1 MESRD
6 STVELWDGV
15 QAEPLA
21 DEVFAVYDAVFG
33 DHPDLS
39 EWREALYD
47 RHRAREGFR
56 LAIARDGERLVG
68 FTWGYVGERGQYW
81 SDWVVRELPG
91 EVTQDWVGGH
101 FEVVELAVL
110 EDWRR
115 HGLGRRLHDV
125 LLDGISSDRALL
137 ATDNRDSPALR
148 LYTSHGW
155 TKLGEL
161 SPEVQVMGLR
171 LPPGG

>member
-1 MESRD
+1 M
-6 STVELWDGV
+6 
-15 QAEPLA
+15 
-21 DEVFAVYDAVFG
+21 
-33 DHPDLS
+33 
-39 EWREALYD
+39 
-47 RHRAREGFR
+47 
-56 LAIARDGERLVG
+56 
-68 FTWGYVGERGQYW
+68 
-81 SDWVVRELPG
+81 
-91 EVTQDWVGGH
+91 
-101 FEVVELAVL
+101 L

-125 LLDGISSDRALL
+125 LLDGIPSDRALL